1 MILTLFVGL
10 LCFTYQAKAQWTVI
24 DPSNLVQNIKSAVQ
38 SSTTATN
45 MVKSLQES
53 IKIYNQSKAYYDA
66 LKSVH
71 NIIKDAR
78 KVKLTLEMVS
88 EITEIYTSGFNR
100 MVSDPNFTVDELAA
114 ISAGYARLLE
124 EGGALVAELKTV
136 ITGGNGL
143 SLSDKERMDVVD
155 QVYTKMLEYRNL
167 TRYYT
172 RKTISVSFIRSRE
185 KGDAHRVL
193 HFTGTRTT
201 DIGNLKTE
209 AVMDFD
215 NLHQVLRNLY
225 QEMMPL
231 CGDMIG
237 VAKGIAG
244 LGALFY
250 VAYRV
255 WKALA
260 SAEPIDV
267 FPLLRPFAIGLCV
280 MFFPTVVLGTINT
293 VMSPVVQGTHAILE
307 GQTLDLQAYQQQ
319 KDDLEAE
326 ARRREGKAW
335 LVDDEVYEQ
344 RLADM
349 GITDLGEII
358 SMWAERTWYDIKAGF
373 RQLVRDF
380 FELLF
385 NAAGLTIDTLR
396 TFFLVVLS
404 ILGPLSFALSIYDGF
419 HSTLASWISRYI
431 SVYLWLPIAD
441 LFSAVLAKI
450 QTLMLQA
457 DVLALQDPNYIP
469 DSGSGVYIIFLIIG
483 IIGYFT
489 IPTVAEWVIQSGG
502 AGGAM
507 GGINKAGAFAT
518 GVAGG
523 IAGNMIG
530 RTFGRRGGGGSS
542 SGNGGGGPASGSA
555 PNGRNLAT
563 QGNSNHS

>member
-1 MILTLFVGL
+1 MCLPLVPLCRRLTRTFL
-10 LCFTYQAKAQWTVI
+10 LVSRGYH
-24 DPSNLVQNIKSAVQ
+24 SLNIKQAAK
-38 SSTTATN
+38 TLNFLTEHGIDTYPD
-45 MVKSLQES
+45 LES
-53 IKIYNQSKAYYDA
+53 RVA
-66 LKSVH
+66 
-71 NIIKDAR
+71 
-78 KVKLTLEMVS
+78 
-88 EITEIYTSGFNR
+88 EITAA
-100 MVSDPNFTVDELAA
+100 SDEAA
-114 ISAGYARLLE
+114 A
-124 EGGALVAELKTV
+124 VLK
-136 ITGGNGL
+136 
-143 SLSDKERMDVVD
+143 
-155 QVYTKMLEYRNL
+155 
-167 TRYYT
+167 
-172 RKTISVSFIRSRE
+172 
-185 KGDAHRVL
+185 A
-193 HFTGTRTT
+193 
-201 DIGNLKTE
+201 
-209 AVMDFD
+209 A
-215 NLHQVLRNLY
+215 
-225 QEMMPL
+225 
-231 CGDMIG
+231 
-237 VAKGIAG
+237 
-244 LGALFY
+244 
-250 VAYRV
+250 
-255 WKALA
+255 
-260 SAEPIDV
+260 
-267 FPLLRPFAIGLCV
+267 
-280 MFFPTVVLGTINT
+280 
-293 VMSPVVQGTHAILE
+293 
-307 GQTLDLQAYQQQ
+307 
-319 KDDLEAE
+319 
-326 ARRREGKAW
+326 
-335 LVDDEVYEQ
+335 EQ